1 MKLGFNTPSGIS
13 GKAIALDIEK
23 ICTDL
28 QNDYA
33 DRYRSVR
40 REAIEAGRVR
50 DYLLAMDEPAKLQV
64 GQPVPPLFLL
74 TLGRV
79 RRPVSGKWS
88 AMKAG
93 DEYSFIA
100 PVYVGDLI
108 TITCRIPPV
117 THKRGSLGDMFLVTI
132 ECSYVNQD
140 GLEVGTSRK
149 KSIVWGG

>member
-1 MKLGFNTPSGIS
+1 MT
-13 GKAIALDIEK
+13 ALDIEK
-23 ICTDL
+23 ICADL

-50 DYLLAMDEPAKLQV
+50 DYLLAIDEPAELQS

-79 RRPVSGKWS
+79 RRPVSGQWS

-93 DEYSFIA
+93 DEYAFIA
-100 PVYVGDLI
+100 PVHVGDVI
-108 TITCRIPPV
+108 TITCAIPPV
-117 THKRGSLGDMFLVTI
+117 THKRGSLGDMFLVAI